1 MRRFIVVLWC
11 FVLLLSGCQGALIP
25 SSESA
30 VLEASGIIQAEQV
43 LIASEFGGLVAELAV
58 AETDAVQQG
67 DVLLHFDTAVVD
79 AEIES
84 MAALVAVAQAGVAQA
99 YAGARPTQLA
109 VAEAQLAQAENGL
122 LAARQAVSDTET
134 LISSP
139 QDLDL
144 QIAVTRA
151 QIAAARHREAQSAA
165 LKDYAES
172 ALPQAAAAVAEYGE
186 GGRYRFPVSWQD
198 VLDQLP
204 PELVALLPGQLP
216 GQLPGDPSIPPGSI
230 PDGDYTL
237 GDWELI
243 VEGGEP
249 QLYKWVNVTVP
260 EMAHLAPHY
269 AWQAWIGVTA
279 ANITREGLE
288 AQLANLYARRA
299 NPQTLIS
306 AANTAMTAQEQLEA
320 QVAMA
325 QAQVMGMETG
335 LQPADLAALEARLAQ
350 AQAGLLALQEKREML
365 TLHAPISGTV
375 VSLTVHPGEVAAAG
389 ATLMTLADLSH
400 LTLTVYVP
408 QTQLGQVYLGQPATI
423 TVDSFPG
430 RVFAGSVSHIAD
442 TAEFTPRNVATKEE
456 RVNLVFAVTL
466 EVPNPDGA
474 LKPGMPAD
482 LVLP

>member
-1 MRRFIVVLWC
+1 MRKLWLILAIV
-11 FVLLLSGCQGALIP
+11 VLLLSSCQGGKT
-25 SSESA
+25 SSNEPT
-30 VLEASGIIQAEQV
+30 LEVSGIIQAEEV
-43 LIASEFGGLVAELAV
+43 LIASEFGGLVSDLAV
-58 AETDAVQQG
+58 TETDTVVKG
-67 DVLLHFDTAVVD
+67 DVLLHFDTAILD

-84 MAALVAVAQAGVAQA
+84 MAALVAVAEAGVAQA
-99 YAGARPTQLA
+99 RAGARPTQIT
-109 VAEAQLAQAENGL
+109 VAQAQLAQAKTGL
-122 LAARQAVSDTET
+122 LAAQQAVSDTQQ
-134 LISSP
+134 LVAHP

-151 QIAAARHREAQSAA
+151 QIEAARHREAQSAA

-172 ALPQAAAAVAEYGE
+172 ALPLAAAAVAEYGE

-204 PELVALLPGQLP
+204 PELVELLPA
-216 GQLPGDPSIPPGSI
+216 DPSLPPGTI
-230 PDGDYTL
+230 PDGDYTW
-237 GDWELI
+237 GDWELV
-243 VEGGEP
+243 VENGQP
-249 QLYKWVNVTVP
+249 QLFKWVDVVVP
-260 EMAHLAPHY
+260 EVAHLAPHY

-279 ANITREGLE
+279 ANISRRGLE
-288 AQLANLYARRA
+288 AQLADLYARRA

-306 AANTAMTAQEQLEA
+306 AANTALTAQQQLEA

-325 QAQVMGMETG
+325 QAQVTGLESG
-335 LQPADLAALEARLAQ
+335 LQPEDLAALEARLAQ
-350 AQAGLLALQEKREML
+350 AQTGLAALQQKRDML
-365 TLHAPISGTV
+365 TLRAPMSGTV
-375 VSLTVHPGEVAAAG
+375 VSVAVHRGEVAAAG

-408 QTQLGQVYLGQPATI
+408 QTRLGQVYLGQMANI

-430 RVFAGSVSHIAD
+430 RVFAGSVNHIAD

-466 EVPNPDGA
+466 QVPNPDGA

-482 LVLP
+482 VVLP

>member
-1 MRRFIVVLWC
+1 M
-11 FVLLLSGCQGALIP
+11 
-25 SSESA
+25 
-30 VLEASGIIQAEQV
+30 
-43 LIASEFGGLVAELAV
+43 
-58 AETDAVQQG
+58 
-67 DVLLHFDTAVVD
+67 
-79 AEIES
+79 
-84 MAALVAVAQAGVAQA
+84 AQA

-109 VAEAQLAQAENGL
+109 VAEAQLAQAETGL
-122 LAARQAVSDTET
+122 LAARQAVSDTEV
-134 LISSP
+134 LVASP

-151 QIAAARHREAQSAA
+151 QIEAARHREEQSAA

-172 ALPQAAAAVAEYGE
+172 ALPLAAAAVAEYGE

-204 PELVALLPGQLP
+204 PELVELLPD
-216 GQLPGDPSIPPGSI
+216 DPSIPPGSI
-230 PDGDYTL
+230 PDGDYTW
-237 GDWELI
+237 GDWELV

-260 EMAHLAPHY
+260 DMAHLAPHY

-279 ANITREGLE
+279 ANIT
-288 AQLANLYARRA
+288 
-299 NPQTLIS
+299 
-306 AANTAMTAQEQLEA
+306 QEQLEA

-350 AQAGLLALQEKREML
+350 AQAGLAALQQKRDML
-365 TLHAPISGTV
+365 TLHAPVSGEV
-375 VSLTVHPGEVAAAG
+375 VSLAIHRGEVAAAG
-389 ATLMTLADLSH
+389 ATLVTLADLSR

-430 RVFAGSVSHIAD
+430 RAFSGSVHHIAD

-466 EVPNPDGA
+466 DVPNPDGA

-482 LVLP
+482 VVLP

>member
-1 MRRFIVVLWC
+1 MRRFMVVTWC
-11 FVLLLSGCQGALIP
+11 FMLFLSGCQGASIP
-25 SSESA
+25 SSEDA

-43 LIASEFGGLVAELAV
+43 LIASEFGGLVAEFAV
-58 AETDAVQQG
+58 AETSTVQPG
-67 DVLLHFDTAVVD
+67 DVLLNFDTAVVD

-84 MAALVAVAQAGVAQA
+84 MAALVAVAEAGVAQA
-99 YAGARPTQLA
+99 YAGARPTQRV
-109 VAEAQLAQAENGL
+109 VAEAQLAQAETGL

-134 LISSP
+134 LIASP

-151 QIAAARHREAQSAA
+151 QIEAARHREAQSAA

-204 PELVALLPGQLP
+204 LELVELLPT
-216 GQLPGDPSIPPGSI
+216 DPTLPPGSI

-237 GDWELI
+237 GDWELV
-243 VEGGEP
+243 VEGGQP
-249 QLYKWVNVTVP
+249 QLYKWVDVHVP
-260 EMAHLAPHY
+260 ELAHLAPHY
-269 AWQAWIGVTA
+269 AWQAWIGLTA

-288 AQLANLYARRA
+288 AQLADLYARRA

-306 AANTAMTAQEQLEA
+306 VANTALTAQEQLEA
-320 QVAMA
+320 QIAMA
-325 QAQVMGMETG
+325 QAQVMGMQTG

-350 AQAGLLALQEKREML
+350 AQAGLTALQQKREML
-365 TLHAPISGTV
+365 TLRAPVSGTV
-375 VSLTVHPGEVAAAG
+375 VSLAVHRGEVAAAG
-389 ATLMTLADLSH
+389 ATLVTLADLSR

-423 TVDSFPG
+423 TVDSFPE

-466 EVPNPDGA
+466 EVLNPDGA

-482 LVLP
+482 VVLP

>member
-1 MRRFIVVLWC
+1 MRRFIIVLC
-11 FVLLLSGCQGALIP
+11 VSMLLLSGCRGDLVP
-25 SSESA
+25 SSEGEA
-30 VLEASGIIQAEQV
+30 LEASGIIQTEQV
-43 LIASEFGGLVAELAV
+43 LIASEFGGLVAELAL
-58 AETDAVQQG
+58 AETDIVQQG
-67 DVLLHFDTAVVD
+67 DVLLRFDTAVVD

-84 MAALVAVAQAGVAQA
+84 MAALVAVAEAGVAQA

-109 VAEAQLAQAENGL
+109 AAEAQLAQAETGL
-122 LAARQAVSDTET
+122 LAARQAVSDTEV
-134 LISSP
+134 LMASP

-151 QIAAARHREAQSAA
+151 QIEAARHREAQSAA

-172 ALPQAAAAVAEYGE
+172 ALPLAAAAVAEYGE

-204 PELVALLPGQLP
+204 PELVELLPD
-216 GQLPGDPSIPPGSI
+216 DPSIPPGSI

-237 GDWELI
+237 GDWELVI
-243 VEGGEP
+243 VGGEP

-299 NPQTLIS
+299 DPQTLIS
-306 AANTAMTAQEQLEA
+306 AANTALTAQEQLEA

-350 AQAGLLALQEKREML
+350 AKAGLAALQQKRDML
-365 TLHAPISGTV
+365 TLRAPVSGEV
-375 VSLTVHPGEVAAAG
+375 VSLAVHRGEVAAAG
-389 ATLMTLADLSH
+389 ATLVTLADLSR

-408 QTQLGQVYLGQPATI
+408 QTQLGQVTLGQPATI

-430 RVFAGSVSHIAD
+430 RAFSGSVRHIAD

-466 EVPNPDGA
+466 DVPNPDGA

-482 LVLP
+482 VVLP

>member
-1 MRRFIVVLWC
+1 MRRLTIVLC
-11 FVLLLSGCQGALIP
+11 MSMLLLNGCRGTLVT
-25 SSESA
+25 SSEGEA
-30 VLEASGIIQAEQV
+30 LEASGIIQAEQV
-43 LIASEFGGLVAELAV
+43 LIASEFGGLVAELTV

-67 DVLLHFDTAVVD
+67 DVLLRFDTAVVD

-84 MAALVAVAQAGVAQA
+84 MAALVAVAEAGVAQA
-99 YAGARPTQLA
+99 CAGARPTQLA
-109 VAEAQLAQAENGL
+109 VAEAQLAQAETGL
-122 LAARQAVSDTET
+122 LAARQAVSDTEV
-134 LISSP
+134 LVASP

-151 QIAAARHREAQSAA
+151 QIEAARHREEQSAA

-172 ALPQAAAAVAEYGE
+172 ALPLAAAAVAEYGE

-204 PELVALLPGQLP
+204 PELVELLPD
-216 GQLPGDPSIPPGSI
+216 DPSIPPGSI
-230 PDGDYTL
+230 PDGDYTW
-237 GDWELI
+237 GDWELV

-260 EMAHLAPHY
+260 DMAHLAPHY

-299 NPQTLIS
+299 DPQLLIS
-306 AANTAMTAQEQLEA
+306 AANTALTAQEQLEA

-350 AQAGLLALQEKREML
+350 AQAGLAALQQKRDML
-365 TLHAPISGTV
+365 TLHAPVSGEV
-375 VSLTVHPGEVAAAG
+375 VSLAVHRGEVAAAG
-389 ATLMTLADLSH
+389 ATLVTLADLSR

-430 RVFAGSVSHIAD
+430 RAFSGSVHHIAD

-466 EVPNPDGA
+466 DVPNPDGA

-482 LVLP
+482 VVLP